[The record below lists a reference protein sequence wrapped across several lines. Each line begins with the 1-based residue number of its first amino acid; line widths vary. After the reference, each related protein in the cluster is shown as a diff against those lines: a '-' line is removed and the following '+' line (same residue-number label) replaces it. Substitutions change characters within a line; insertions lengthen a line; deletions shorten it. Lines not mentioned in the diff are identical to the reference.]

1 MFVFV
6 DWSLDPPGELLE
18 PIERSQL
25 EEHVDAKYDVL
36 RFLRIPLSGEEEMI
50 KEMSEHQYGE
60 IEGWE
65 VVVNVGNATHDEEW
79 GEMEEPSEERNLPNV

>member
-1 MFVFV
+1 MFVFA

-36 RFLRIPLSGEEEMI
+36 RSLRIPLSGEEEMI

-65 VVVNVGNATHDEEW
+65 L
-79 GEMEEPSEERNLPNV
+79 GEKKRGGYIGSIRWISF

>member
-1 MFVFV
+1 MFVFA
-6 DWSLDPPGELLE
+6 DRSLDPPGELLE

-60 IEGWE
+60 IQGWE
-65 VVVNVGNATHDEEW
+65 L
-79 GEMEEPSEERNLPNV
+79 GERGGCMRSIR